1 MKVGLDFDLAPRVRV
16 EIGLGEEGPF
26 LLIKLRRRVD
36 FKGKFGHREDARE
49 LERWSLRIPRD

>member
-1 MKVGLDFDLAPRVRV
+1 MKVALDFDLAPGVRV

-36 FKGKFGHREDARE
+36 FNGKFGHREDARE
-49 LERWSLRIPRD
+49 LERWSL